1 MFIKMPFLIN
11 NLCVTHAHATV
22 WLFSN
27 SLINKKL
34 KNRTVNP
41 VHHQKNFP
49 AMVCLPI
56 LRTMKQWPLAKEWQ
70 PLDEIRLDRP

>member
-27 SLINKKL
+27 SLINNEL
-34 KNRTVNP
+34 KNPCSPSKKT
-41 VHHQKNFP
+41 FP
-49 AMVCLPI
+49 QWSVCLFFEP
-56 LRTMKQWPLAKEWQ
+56 
-70 PLDEIRLDRP
+70 